1 MCRRILN
8 ISRIFLLLLLLVPCT
23 LAQKYYADIQI
34 DVGSDGRVDISGS
47 TNHPFISSISKS
59 DDFTSKNKKYWVVN
73 VSVED
78 DFSQYIA
85 EVRLP
90 PKASLNFLK
99 ASNVLSIKEDNGRII
114 VTITGKE
121 EPLLFLAQYSFNE
134 KEFSND
140 WLYYALIIILGLSAM
155 YYFLRKWKKPQIKLR
170 LESLTDRQK
179 LIVEAIQKN
188 KGSITQAELEKTLKI
203 PKASLSRNIESL
215 VRKNILVKESKGM
228 TNLLMM
234 KHEKWE
240 K

>member
-1 MCRRILN
+1 LI
-8 ISRIFLLLLLLVPCT
+8 PCT

-34 DVGSDGRVDISGS
+34 DISSDGKVDISGS
-47 TNHPFISSISKS
+47 TNHPSISSISKG
-59 DDFTSKNKKYWVVN
+59 DDFTTKNKKFWVVN

-114 VTITGKE
+114 VTIIGKE

-134 KEFSND
+134 QELSND
-140 WLYYALIIILGLSAM
+140 WLNYALIIILVILGLSAM
-155 YYFLRKWKKPQIKLR
+155 YYFLRKKKKSQPKLR
-170 LESLTDRQK
+170 LDSLTDRQK
-179 LIVEAIQKN
+179 MIVETIQKN
-188 KGSITQAELEKTLKI
+188 KGSITQAKLEKSLEI
-203 PKASLSRNIESL
+203 PKSSLSRNIESL

-228 TNLLMM
+228 TNLIMI
-234 KHEKWE
+234 KPEKE
-240 K
+240 E